1 MPVYL
6 IVYHPVEICFDLSQS
21 TFKNTLICS
30 HYFIIRR
37 LFGLSLVR
45 SSMYR
50 YISSSHV
57 NKSQRNFVFVITDYR

>member
-37 LFGLSLVR
+37 LFGLSLVHQCIGIFPQA
-45 SSMYR
+45 M
-50 YISSSHV
+50 
-57 NKSQRNFVFVITDYR
+57 